1 MAQPDLSVNIGTL
14 KLGNPVLTA
23 SGTFGYGA
31 EYGRFVDLSEFGGI
45 ITKTLTVEPR
55 AGNPPPRA
63 AETASGMLNSIG
75 LQNVGVEAFIQ
86 EKMPY
91 LRKINTALI
100 VNVGGET
107 VEQFNQITERLADCE
122 GIGALEVNMSCPNV
136 SGGMDFSTDPSR
148 AAGLISSLRKLTN
161 LPLIAKLTP
170 NITDITQIASSVQ
183 DAGADAI
190 SAINTVRG
198 MGVDIK
204 TRKPLLGAVMGGL
217 SGPAIKPV
225 AVAAVYQIANQV
237 NIPIIGVGGI
247 ISGEDAI
254 EFLVAG
260 ATADQVGTANFVE
273 PNAGADVVEELNRW
287 CTDSKILNIN
297 DLIRTIQIIP

>member
-100 VNVGGET
+100 VNV
-107 VEQFNQITERLADCE
+107 C
-122 GIGALEVNMSCPNV
+122 
-136 SGGMDFSTDPSR
+136 
-148 AAGLISSLRKLTN
+148 
-161 LPLIAKLTP
+161 
-170 NITDITQIASSVQ
+170 
-183 DAGADAI
+183 
-190 SAINTVRG
+190 
-198 MGVDIK
+198 
-204 TRKPLLGAVMGGL
+204 
-217 SGPAIKPV
+217 
-225 AVAAVYQIANQV
+225 
-237 NIPIIGVGGI
+237 
-247 ISGEDAI
+247 
-254 EFLVAG
+254 
-260 ATADQVGTANFVE
+260 
-273 PNAGADVVEELNRW
+273 
-287 CTDSKILNIN
+287 
-297 DLIRTIQIIP
+297 

>member
-260 ATADQVGTANFVE
+260 ATAVQVGTANFVE